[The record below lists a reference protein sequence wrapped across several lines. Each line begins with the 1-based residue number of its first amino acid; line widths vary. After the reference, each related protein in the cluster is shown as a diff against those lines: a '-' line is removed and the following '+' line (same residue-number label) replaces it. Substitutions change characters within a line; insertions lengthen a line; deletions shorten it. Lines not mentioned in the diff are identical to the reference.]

1 MNWVDFTVLFII
13 VLAFLNGY
21 RRGAFKEIST
31 LIGLIL
37 GIIFAVNNADW
48 LVGQLHGKFNFS
60 PTVLYMISYIMVLG
74 AFVVVLKLL
83 GHFFYKLV
91 KIAPLK
97 TANKITGGAFGI
109 LKGLIVVS
117 LVLLLFL
124 FPTPFR
130 SIDGAIEGSVTA
142 KPIRTFVPAIYNYS
156 MIVHPR
162 SGDFMAELEKGI
174 LLPQGQSLAA
184 NPGAGA
190 DEGALL
196 GMTDEDVKTMG
207 RLNQYFSKAK
217 KQQQ

>member
-1 MNWVDFTVLFII
+1 MNWVDFTILVII

-31 LIGLIL
+31 FLGLIL

-48 LVGQLHGKFNFS
+48 LAAQLHGKFNFS
-60 PTVLYMISYIMVLG
+60 PTVLYMTSYILVLG
-74 AFVVVLKLL
+74 ACIALLKII

-97 TANKITGGAFGI
+97 TANKISGGAFGVI
-109 LKGLIVVS
+109 KGLVVIS
-117 LVLLLFL
+117 LILLLFL

-130 SIDGAIEGSVTA
+130 SIDGAVESSVTA
-142 KPIRTFVPAIYNYS
+142 KPIRTFVPIIYNNTS
-156 MIVHPR
+156 LVHPR
-162 SGDFMAELEKGI
+162 SGDFMAEIEKGI
-174 LLPQGQSLAA
+174 LNPQGQAFAA
-184 NPGAGA
+184 NPDGEAK
-190 DEGALL
+190 DGALL
-196 GMTDEDVKTMG
+196 GMTDEDVKTLG